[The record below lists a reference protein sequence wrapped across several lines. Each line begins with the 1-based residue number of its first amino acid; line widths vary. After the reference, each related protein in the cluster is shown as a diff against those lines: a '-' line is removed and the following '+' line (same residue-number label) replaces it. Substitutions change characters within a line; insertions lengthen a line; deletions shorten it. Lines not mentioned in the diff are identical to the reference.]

1 MIYCSHDIIMKPV
14 RDSHEIS
21 PTDFSCSCSNHSDGS
36 LFFFAKAVPDVS
48 SVPLEKP
55 TGAQLGV
62 GRLLVFSYLVKN
74 GRERIYNFGSR
85 MSRDGFVRIKRLV
98 K

>member
-1 MIYCSHDIIMKPV
+1 MKSHQLTFHVHAQIIKDI
-14 RDSHEIS
+14 
-21 PTDFSCSCSNHSDGS
+21 HSDGS

-62 GRLLVFSYLVKN
+62 GRLLVFSDLVKN